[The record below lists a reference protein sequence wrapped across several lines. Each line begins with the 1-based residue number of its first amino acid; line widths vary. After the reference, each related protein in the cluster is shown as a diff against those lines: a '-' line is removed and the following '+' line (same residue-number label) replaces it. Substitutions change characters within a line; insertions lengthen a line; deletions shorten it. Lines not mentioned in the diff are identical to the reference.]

1 MSLFIQDPN
10 AEYTIKDS
18 NKIYTPKGIFS
29 RTKEYNE
36 YFGFSTDIN
45 DLSRDLTPTTSLNQP
60 ASDVKNE
67 DLKTIYYRYNDIYKT
82 VLDTYKLYQKCLNS
96 LHHNQVLNDF
106 VINLRYNHTLYYNFD
121 NINFKIDNYTKSFTL
136 LKILPDDVETKFISD
151 VKKFDDITK
160 LSYPNLKGDYQASKV
175 NNTIFSFNL
184 EKNFSELKDIKEYIA
199 NLSRIEGV
207 FGNGD
212 ELVEKNLLPSV
223 KVDNFSLNSNIWY
236 YYDITSDNLCF
247 NIRGDYDNDHAD
259 SLYICRNNNM
269 SHKITNTD
277 INVLLK
283 IL

>member
-1 MSLFIQDPN
+1 MVKVITVHSREDIYSNENILLEWYNILNRGNNNFDLSKTLFIEKLFNYYSYYYDKYKELNKLFRFDNTDIILLKSVAKVSTYKFARFKSELFECLPDLLSIIDHKIPVSLFIQDPN

-121 NINFKIDNYTKSFTL
+121 NINFKIDNYTVIYIIK
-136 LKILPDDVETKFISD
+136 
-151 VKKFDDITK
+151 
-160 LSYPNLKGDYQASKV
+160 YYQ
-175 NNTIFSFNL
+175 
-184 EKNFSELKDIKEYIA
+184 
-199 NLSRIEGV
+199 
-207 FGNGD
+207 
-212 ELVEKNLLPSV
+212 
-223 KVDNFSLNSNIWY
+223 
-236 YYDITSDNLCF
+236 
-247 NIRGDYDNDHAD
+247 
-259 SLYICRNNNM
+259 M
-269 SHKITNTD
+269 M
-277 INVLLK
+277 
-283 IL
+283 